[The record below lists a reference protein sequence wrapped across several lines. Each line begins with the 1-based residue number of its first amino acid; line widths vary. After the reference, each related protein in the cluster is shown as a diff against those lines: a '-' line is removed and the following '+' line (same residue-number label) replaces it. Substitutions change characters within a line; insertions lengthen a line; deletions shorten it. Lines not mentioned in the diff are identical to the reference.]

1 MATEMNIQL
10 LVSLPRTKKLDANA
24 KSKFVNPPKNPGQQ
38 RAVPVTVTIGEGENA
53 QTVKLTVP
61 LTVFGRSRMV
71 KGQKVKVKGDGA
83 IGGVS
88 RDKVEVDMSLFGTL
102 VPIVVADE
110 GDSLDEMERVED
122 VIGL

>member
-24 KSKFVNPPKNPGQQ
+24 KSKFVNPPKNPGLQ
-38 RAVPVTVTIGEGENA
+38 RAVPVTIVIGEGENA

-61 LTVFGRSRMV
+61 LTVFGRTRMV
-71 KGQKVKVKGDGA
+71 HGQKVKVKGDGA